1 MGEILLAGLA
11 VILLGYF
18 AVPKFLS
25 RPALHFFLAH
35 ATGFE
40 AAWRDRFFR
49 PLTARI
55 KFVTP
60 NAVTGA
66 GFALILVL
74 LYLFRVG
81 ASFKVIFVF
90 TLLAG
95 FTDMLDG
102 SLARNNGQ
110 VTKSGAILDWSRDL
124 FLALAVGYFLFSRGL
139 LRLDFILWFFAG
151 WAFLGIIR
159 ILEFSARGGSA
170 FGGKVSGGN
179 LFSAEEDYKFA
190 LDRIRLALAW
200 YGVLLLMLLPY
211 NILLGKL
218 AEILILAAIAV
229 SWLSLLFHSAHLRFL
244 KEEKNLGVW

>member
-1 MGEILLAGLA
+1 MVEALLAGPA

-74 LYLFRVG
+74 LYLFRAG

-110 VTKSGAILDWSRDL
+110 VTKSGAVLDWSRDL
-124 FLALAVGYFLFSRGL
+124 LLALSVGYFLFSQGL
-139 LRLDFILWFFAG
+139 LRFDFILWFFAG
-151 WAFLGIIR
+151 WLFLGLVR
-159 ILEFSARGGSA
+159 LAEF
-170 FGGKVSGGN
+170 KVSGGN

-244 KEEKNLGVW
+244 KEEKIRGHGEMAS

>member
-1 MGEILLAGLA
+1 MVEALLAGPA

-49 PLTARI
+49 PLTARLTRL
-55 KFVTP
+55 TP
-60 NAVTGA
+60 NFVTGA

-110 VTKSGAILDWSRDL
+110 VTKSGAVLDWSRDL
-124 FLALAVGYFLFSRGL
+124 LLALSVGYFLFSQGL
-139 LRLDFILWFFAG
+139 LRFDFILWFFAG
-151 WAFLGIIR
+151 WLFLGLVR
-159 ILEFSARGGSA
+159 LAEF
-170 FGGKVSGGN
+170 KVSGGN